1 MDFVSSLWVTGL
13 HEYKLKVVHKQGLS
27 WSEVIVEEKERG
39 WQCWGEEITP
49 ELAAAVGIAGHN
61 RGGRHAAWISRWSGE
76 GFIGTTV
83 GGGDLSW
90 ILVVVGSL
98 LTFKS

>member
-1 MDFVSSLWVTGL
+1 MYDRS
-13 HEYKLKVVHKQGLS
+13 KD
-27 WSEVIVEEKERG
+27 ERG
-39 WQCWGEEITP
+39 DWAEVESLLRRRKGIVLTMQRSTP

-61 RGGRHAAWISRWSGE
+61 RGGRHAAWISRRSRK

-90 ILVVVGSL
+90 ILVEVGSIRA
-98 LTFKS
+98 FKS